1 MKLFQIIFMGCCLS
15 ACALK
20 FVFSESAGYISGWE
34 RKGFFSVLHDK
45 KIRFEVNNSYTA
57 KSSEVLLGVE
67 HYEKSTGFQ
76 QSPAYERK
84 PFIITAF
91 FNTVT
96 TITFEENY
104 NLIING
110 KTYRPSNVIVGNR
123 DKDIYSCLVDA
134 VDKSGRKGSA
144 SVVDNQCIL
153 FEFDISAPPP
163 EQAFNLLLVMMEGN
177 VKSNLDV
184 VFTNRQS
191 ESIST
196 H

>member
-1 MKLFQIIFMGCCLS
+1 MS

-45 KIRFEVNNSYTA
+45 KIRFYVNNSYTA
-57 KSSEVLLGVE
+57 KSSEILLGVE
-67 HYEKSTGFQ
+67 HLEKTAGFQ
-76 QSPAYERK
+76 QSPAAERK

-91 FNTVT
+91 FNTAT
-96 TITFEENY
+96 TIAFEDSY
-104 NLIING
+104 KLILNG
-110 KTYRPSNVIVGNR
+110 KTYSPAKVIVGKK
-123 DKDIYSCLVDA
+123 DKDIYSCLVSEA
-134 VDKSGRKGSA
+134 DKAEKKRLV
-144 SVVDNQCIL
+144 SVGNNQCIS
-153 FEFDISAPPP
+153 FVFDFNAPPP
-163 EQAFNLLLVMMEGN
+163 EQAFNLLLVMVEGN

-184 VFTNRQS
+184 AFTNRQR

>member
-1 MKLFQIIFMGCCLS
+1 MKIFQIIFITCCMS

-57 KSSEVLLGVE
+57 KSSEILLGVE
-67 HYEKSTGFQ
+67 HLEKSAGFQ
-76 QSPAYERK
+76 QSPAFERK

-91 FNTVT
+91 FNMAT
-96 TITFEENY
+96 TITFEDSY
-104 NLIING
+104 KLIISG
-110 KTYRPSNVIVGNR
+110 KTYSPLKVIVGDR
-123 DKDIYSCLVDA
+123 DKDIYSCLVDVA
-134 VDKSGRKGSA
+134 DKSDNKGSV
-144 SVVDNQCIL
+144 SVGDNQCIL
-153 FEFDISAPPP
+153 FVFDFNAPPP